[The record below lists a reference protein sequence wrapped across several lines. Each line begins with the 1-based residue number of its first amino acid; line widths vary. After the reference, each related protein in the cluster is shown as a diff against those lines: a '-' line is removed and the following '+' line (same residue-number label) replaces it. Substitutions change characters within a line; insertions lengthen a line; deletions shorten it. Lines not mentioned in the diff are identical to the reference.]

1 MSEAPHVLSDIEGSD
16 HAASEALL
24 PLVYAELRKLAAAKL
39 VHEKP
44 GLTLQA
50 TALVHEA
57 YMRLVDKTSP
67 QRWDNSRH
75 FFAAAAESMRRI
87 LIERARRHASLK
99 RGGNRE
105 RVELNAVEP
114 EVLPVCFDDL
124 LELDEALKKLEQGHP
139 RKAELVKLRFFAGL
153 TVTEAAKTLEVSTAT
168 AENDWAYARSWLLL
182 EVSRSGSE

>member
-1 MSEAPHVLSDIEGSD
+1 
-16 HAASEALL
+16 
-24 PLVYAELRKLAAAKL
+24 
-39 VHEKP
+39 
-44 GLTLQA
+44 
-50 TALVHEA
+50 
-57 YMRLVDKTSP
+57 
-67 QRWDNSRH
+67 
-75 FFAAAAESMRRI
+75 MRRI